1 METRDLRYFVQ
12 IADLGSIHAASER
25 VGRTQPAL
33 TKSIKRLE
41 TELGGRLFLRR
52 GRNIALT
59 QLGRDLL
66 KYGRMIC
73 RTMDSTIEDLR
84 LAAQG
89 KRGHVKIGISPTS
102 AQSLLPGAIEGV
114 GQELPN
120 LTYQVLTGTPN
131 ILRNALRTR
140 QVDVVIGPGLDT
152 DRQNF
157 ETYFIQHDNVVVAA
171 GPDHPLAGKTAT
183 LTELCSYDWVL
194 PVDSV
199 QTRSWLDERFRKANL
214 RASIKVEASSVFTM
228 LPVVRRNNLL
238 TFISVSD
245 TYYGDTELLRQV
257 YCDEATLRREISL
270 LYLREIPLSPAVVN
284 FVRCFR
290 DLSASASAPAL
301 LPA

>member
-1 METRDLRYFVQ
+1 METRDLRYFMQ
-12 IADLGSIHAASER
+12 IADLGSVHAAAER

-41 TELGGRLFLRR
+41 AELGGKLFTRG
-52 GRNIALT
+52 GRNILLT
-59 QLGRDLL
+59 HLGRDLL

-89 KRGHVKIGISPTS
+89 KRGQVKIGISPTS

-114 GQELPN
+114 ARELPD
-120 LTYQVLTGTPN
+120 LTYQILTGTPD

-140 QVDVVIGPGLDT
+140 QVDVVIGPTLDT

-157 ETYFIQHDNVVVAA
+157 ETYFIQHDDVVVAA
-171 GPDHPLAGKTAT
+171 GPNHPLAGKPAT
-183 LTELCSYDWVL
+183 LAELCSYDWVL
-194 PVDSV
+194 PVGSV

-214 RASIKVEASSVFTM
+214 RVSIKLEASSVFTM

-238 TFISVSD
+238 TFISIND
-245 TYYGDTELLRQV
+245 TYYGDTELLCRV
-257 YCDEATLRREISL
+257 HCDEATLRREISL
-270 LYLREIPLSPAVVN
+270 LYLRDIPLSPAVIN

-290 DLSASASAPAL
+290 ELSASAIAL
-301 LPA
+301 PPG